1 MTQKIL
7 VPLDGSES
15 AEKALLMALGI
26 SSQSDSEVL
35 VVRATPI
42 VPPTSVGSPDM
53 MTDYNY
59 LESQELTETF
69 HTQTKAYLEE
79 IDTKYADRAPA
90 LRTLAE
96 LGDPA
101 AVIIDVASTE
111 KANLIIMSTHGHS
124 GMEYLMLGSV
134 TERVLHGAPCP
145 VLVVRDAQP
154 LGSILVTLDGS
165 ELSESALEPALNTA
179 RLLGGQVTLLHVVEK
194 RQHGGQEYLDDIAAR
209 FSNTD
214 VVLTTALTHGSP
226 VTQILE
232 YVRSYEI
239 DLIVMSTHGRSGIKR
254 WLHGSVS
261 EKVLREAP
269 CAVMVVR
276 PTG

>member
-79 IDTKYADRAPA
+79 IDAKYADRAPA

-111 KANLIIMSTHGHS
+111 KASLIIMSTHGHS

-179 RLLGGQVTLLHVVEK
+179 RLLGGQVTLLHVEEK